1 MSGPQIR
8 ADDRLRGGVS
18 AETCKLLIAS
28 FATKTS
34 RPPCQRTL
42 PPPPPPTPLFVA
54 NGYAPGSPCAVAV
67 GNFDGVHLG
76 HAAIVRAL
84 REAAEALGKPAVA
97 LTFDPHPAAVVRPDS
112 APVPL
117 TTPARRAELLAAL
130 GLDGVLVQRTDRSLT
145 ALSPADFYAQVLR
158 REVSA
163 AAIVEGAD
171 FRFGRDRE
179 GDVAWLATACAA
191 DGLGFV
197 VVPPVSVDAC
207 PVSSSRIRGLV
218 AEGAVAEAAAL
229 LTAPYRISG
238 TVVEGMRRGR
248 ALGFPTANL
257 AAIATLRPA
266 GGVYAGIA
274 RPHGAGSAS
283 YYAAAIHI
291 GPTATFGG
299 TKPAVEVHLIGFT
312 GSLYGATLDV
322 DFLERLRET
331 RRFDSGEQL
340 ASQLRAD
347 VDRAARV
354 VATADIGPRA
364 MRPPSGLPSA

>member
-1 MSGPQIR
+1 MRHVTSR
-8 ADDRLRGGVS
+8 S
-18 AETCKLLIAS
+18 ASEGFAEPCKLTGR
-28 FATKTS
+28 FRVTDPS
-34 RPPCQRTL
+34 RPPGRQTL
-42 PPPPPPTPLFVA
+42 QPPPPPTPLFVA

-84 REAAEALGKPAVA
+84 QEAAGALGRPAVV
-97 LTFDPHPAAVVRPDS
+97 LTFDPHPAAVVRPEA

-130 GLDGVLVQRTDRSLT
+130 GVDGVLVQRTDRSLT
-145 ALSPADFYAQVLR
+145 SLGPAEFYRQVLR

-197 VVPPVSVDAC
+197 VVPPVAVDAR

-218 AEGAVAEAAAL
+218 AEGGVAEAAAL

-266 GGVYAGIA
+266 GGVYAGLA
-274 RPHGAGSAS
+274 RPHGAGAAS
-283 YYAAAIHI
+283 YPAAIHI

-322 DFLERLRET
+322 DFLARLRET

-340 ASQLRAD
+340 ASQLRED

-354 VATADIGPRA
+354 VATARNGPRA
-364 MRPPSGLPSA
+364 GGGSPEGDSP